1 MSALTEGID
10 WGTELPDTTVEV
22 YFVPGGETRLTAVGS
37 VTSVAWT
44 DYEIEQFEL
53 AFDTLATTTNLTFT
67 LTTDPAAAD
76 LTLIAYSDPGSTT
89 QGGTVPPEALGA
101 GIAAFNVDGEG
112 WTRQGLEQGGLGL
125 RHDPARARA
134 WPWSRPPA

>member
-89 QGGTVPPEALGA
+89 QGGTVPPEDARRRHRRLQRRRRGLDPPGA
-101 GIAAFNVDGEG
+101 RAGRA
-112 WTRQGLEQGGLGL
+112 RL

-134 WPWSRPPA
+134 WPGPRPPA